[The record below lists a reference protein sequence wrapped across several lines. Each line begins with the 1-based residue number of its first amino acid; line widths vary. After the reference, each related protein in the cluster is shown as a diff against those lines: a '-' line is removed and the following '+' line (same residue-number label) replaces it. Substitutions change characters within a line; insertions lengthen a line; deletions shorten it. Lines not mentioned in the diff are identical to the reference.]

1 MTLPIIVL
9 IAIVAG
15 LAAAGAI
22 WLVLNRPASARS
34 ADRFVIPG
42 AAFLVAAVIVGG
54 GLYALTRGPSGDGP
68 ERKVLEAIQRHHPE
82 AATEIAAIRRETNPV
97 LAQKRASDLAQ
108 RYLPRHMPTTSDAA
122 VVLFTSET
130 TKLFESLAQRDP
142 ESCKA
147 LATGSG
153 TSASFDTAAMKPALD
168 AMAQIVDD
176 SVDRPQP
183 PPQPQ
188 RAQQLLAGV
197 VERVYAKPGSDLA
210 PPQMLTQ
217 PATVPAAQLC
227 RTMIAFYREILQL
240 PPADAS
246 QVLRTLMRG
255 GQQPKR

>member
-22 WLVLNRPASARS
+22 WLVLNGPARGPRS

-42 AAFLVAAVIVGG
+42 AAFLVAAAIVGG
-54 GLYALTRGPSGDGP
+54 ALYTLTRGASGDGA

-82 AATEIAAIRRETNPV
+82 AAGEIAAIRSETNPA
-97 LAQKRASDLAQ
+97 LAQKRASDMAQ
-108 RYLPRHMPTTSDAA
+108 RYLPRHIPTTSDAA
-122 VVLFTSET
+122 VVRFTSET
-130 TKLFESLAQRDP
+130 TKVFESLAERDP

-147 LATGSG
+147 LATGG
-153 TSASFDTAAMKPALD
+153 AASATFDPAAMKPALD
-168 AMAQIVDD
+168 AMAQVVDD
-176 SVDRPQP
+176 SVDAPQP
-183 PPQPQ
+183 PPQPL

-197 VERVYAKPGSDLA
+197 VERVYAKPGDLA

-227 RTMIAFYREILQL
+227 RTMIAFYREILNL

-246 QVLRTLMRG
+246 QVLRTLMRS
-255 GQQPKR
+255 GQQPRR